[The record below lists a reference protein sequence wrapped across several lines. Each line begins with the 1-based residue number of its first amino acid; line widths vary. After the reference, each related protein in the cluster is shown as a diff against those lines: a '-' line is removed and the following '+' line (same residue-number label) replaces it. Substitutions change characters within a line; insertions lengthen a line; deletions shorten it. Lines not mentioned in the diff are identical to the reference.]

1 MLSRVF
7 RKFCG
12 VKFWIQKPGDQVF
25 YWEIEGDCVRLC
37 EIVWG
42 PLCQYSPVTYRD
54 VLTVTQPSVVV
65 RTHISGHTRPWY
77 ILYYIQYMYHIIYY
91 IIIYLAQYSFQQHE
105 WNKCFQSSF
114 NLLCSSIK
122 WHGSS
127 LYSFSNIRMKY
138 LRIGCYNSV
147 NSRI

>member
-65 RTHISGHTRPWY
+65 RTHISGHTRSWC
-77 ILYYIQYMYHIIYY
+77 ILY
-91 IIIYLAQYSFQQHE
+91 IIIYSIYRYVSYYIVYHYIFCTVFYLAA
-105 WNKCFQSSF
+105 
-114 NLLCSSIK
+114 
-122 WHGSS
+122 
-127 LYSFSNIRMKY
+127 RMKKKNWRELNLTNRFGEGSY
-138 LRIGCYNSV
+138 SEAFFVRVGIFPFLVPSK
-147 NSRI
+147 